1 MTVIAPD
8 QPRLATEI
16 AQLWPPQGQWTESD
30 YFNLPD
36 TNRLVELSEGEILL
50 MAPPSFTHQIVLDN
64 LHSALKSYVR
74 KHRLGRTA
82 FAPVAVRLW
91 PGKIREP
98 DILFYANAHLDRI
111 GEMVSGPPDLV
122 MEILLPG
129 TRQTDRRE
137 KYAEYAQAGIAEYWM
152 VDPEEETIE
161 VFVLAEGA
169 YRLLVK
175 AGAGEK
181 ARSALLAGF
190 EVLAE
195 EAFA

>member
-74 KHRLGRTA
+74 KHGLGRTA

-122 MEILLPG
+122 MEILSPG

>member
-1 MTVIAPD
+1 MTVLAPN
-8 QPRLATEI
+8 QPRFATEI
-16 AQLWPPQGQWTESD
+16 AQLWPAQGEWTETE

-36 TNRLVELSEGEILL
+36 TNRIIELSEGEIYL
-50 MAPPSFTHQIVLDN
+50 MAPPSFTHQNVLDN
-64 LHSALKSYVR
+64 LYSLLKTFVR
-74 KHRLGRTA
+74 KHKLGRTA

-122 MEILLPG
+122 MEILSPG
-129 TRQTDRRE
+129 TRQTDRQE
-137 KYAEYAQAGIAEYWM
+137 KYEEYAQAGIVEYWM

-175 AGAGEK
+175 AAAGEK
-181 ARSALLAGF
+181 AWSALLAGF

-195 EAFA
+195 EVFA